1 MANQYT
7 KWERYFHK
15 LNIFFHGIVAISM
28 IPFAYAFLET
38 QKDFSDPPMVVGD
51 QAMAL
56 KFTLI
61 AISLAIL
68 VIAFRYDKKRNFI
81 GSNLDLVDRLSVYS
95 KHNVRFYLLIQLSA
109 IAACSGLYLL
119 KDQFFSFLYVIVLF
133 VFSQTRPTYDR
144 VMSQNELSEEEK
156 EELNELTEA

>member
-1 MANQYT
+1 
-7 KWERYFHK
+7 
-15 LNIFFHGIVAISM
+15 M

>member
-56 KFTLI
+56 KFALI

-156 EELNELTEA
+156 EELNELSEA

>member
-68 VIAFRYDKKRNFI
+68 V
-81 GSNLDLVDRLSVYS
+81 
-95 KHNVRFYLLIQLSA
+95 
-109 IAACSGLYLL
+109 
-119 KDQFFSFLYVIVLF
+119 
-133 VFSQTRPTYDR
+133 
-144 VMSQNELSEEEK
+144 
-156 EELNELTEA
+156 

>member
-61 AISLAIL
+61 AVSLVIL

-133 VFSQTRPTYDR
+133 VFSQTRKTYDR
-144 VMSQNELSEEEK
+144 VMLQNELSEEEK
-156 EELNELTEA
+156 EELNELSEA

>member
-1 MANQYT
+1 MANHYT

-15 LNIFFHGIVAISM
+15 LNIIFHGIVAISM
-28 IPFAYAFLET
+28 IPFAYSFLET
-38 QKDFSDPPMVVGD
+38 QKDFASAPYFAGEE
-51 QAMAL
+51 AMIL

-61 AISLAIL
+61 GISLALL
-68 VIAFRYDKKRNFI
+68 VMAFRYNNKLAQIKE
-81 GSNLDLVDRLSVYS
+81 NLELDERLSRYARQ
-95 KHNVRFYLLIQLSA
+95 NAIFYFLIQLSA

-144 VMSQNELSEEEK
+144 VVKQNSISEEEI
-156 EELNELTEA
+156 EELNQLP